1 MKRTFLALCLV
12 LALVLG
18 GVGAAAHT
26 LWDQAGAVAFSAQ
39 TRQGDPAAAQGL
51 AATQQAL
58 CRPGYHTLGRA
69 TANLQWDLTFDLG
82 DPAAS
87 RAAFST
93 PGEAAPEANLDAGVR
108 VSFPHQGEMLFA
120 GYGISAEALAQGAGD
135 ESIDPRLVPLCLDV
149 ASRTPAG
156 GSHTETVDPSQYLDA
171 YPLLVDLDLADVTPL
186 PQSSAD
192 IEAIAQAAQAQNPAA
207 REAFQ
212 AFFSFPFASDTRWEV
227 TVTKAD
233 SDAPHPD
240 WISQITI
247 HPVGADPVMTVLSA
261 PGKDAVYFAFTPA
274 LRTGGQLADFSQVP
288 GGYGIYR
295 MALSQNQAGDCQA
308 QLDSLALVYPLDPQE
323 GSITG
328 LTLSPDGSTL
338 FLVTCQ
344 GGESTCAVLDTAAMT
359 CRQTFPLPEGAC
371 YLLDRASGTPW
382 HPGDGPLPLER
393 QQAVTYLLPGEGC
406 LLALGAENFAC
417 YLPDAAGH
425 YQLLWQASAGQGFTG
440 PNGAALRAAWSG
452 EKLALAHFDLDYPTT
467 GLVLRVYGRAG
478 DLLYEG
484 VYDTSLNHAQSWY
497 DASGALQNASA
508 VSRYAGGGQAL
519 TLAWTE

>member
-156 GSHTETVDPSQYLDA
+156 GSHTETVDPSQYLEA
-171 YPLLVDLDLADVTPL
+171 YPLQVDLDLADVTPL
-186 PQSSAD
+186 PQSYAD
-192 IEAIAQAAQAQNPAA
+192 LGAADPAAQARNQAAQT
-207 REAFQ
+207 AFQ
-212 AFFSFPFASDTRWEV
+212 AFFSFPFAPDTRWEV
-227 TVTKAD
+227 TVTKGD
-233 SDAPHPD
+233 SGWPNPD

-247 HPVGADPVMTVLSA
+247 RPTGPDPVMEVLSA
-261 PGKDAVYFAFTPA
+261 PGKDAVYFAFTPT
-274 LRTGGQLADFSQVP
+274 LREGGRLADFSQVP

-295 MALSQNQAGDCQA
+295 LALSGNQGGDFQA
-308 QLDSLALVYPLDPQE
+308 QLDSLELVYPLDPQ
-323 GSITG
+323 GGGVTG

-344 GGESTCAVLDTAAMT
+344 GGESTCAVLDTAEGT
-359 CRQTFPLPEGAC
+359 CRQTFPLPAAAC
-371 YLLDRASGTPW
+371 YPLDRASGLE
-382 HPGDGPLPLER
+382 DGALPPDR
-393 QQAVTYLLPGEGC
+393 QQTTSYLLPGEGC
-406 LLALGAENFAC
+406 LLALGAEGLAC
-417 YLPDAAGH
+417 YLPDEAGR
-425 YQLLWQASAGQGFTG
+425 YQLRWQAPTDQGFTG
-440 PNGAALRAAWSG
+440 PNGAALRAAWNG
-452 EKLALAHFDLDYPTT
+452 EKLALARYDPDAPTT
-467 GLVLRVYGRAG
+467 GLVLRVYDGAG
-478 DLLYEG
+478 ALLYEG

-497 DASGALQNASA
+497 DASGAFQNVAA
-508 VSRYAGGGQAL
+508 AARYPGGAQAL
-519 TLAWTE
+519 ALSWAA

>member
-12 LALVLG
+12 LALVVG

-171 YPLLVDLDLADVTPL
+171 YPLQVDLDLADVTPL

-192 IEAIAQAAQAQNPAA
+192 LGAVEQAAQAQNPAA
-207 REAFQ
+207 QEAFQ
-212 AFFSFPFASDTRWEV
+212 AFFSFPFAPDTRWEV
-227 TVTKAD
+227 TVTKGD
-233 SDAPHPD
+233 SGWPNPD

-247 HPVGADPVMTVLSA
+247 RPTGPDPVMEVLSA

-274 LRTGGQLADFSQVP
+274 LGSGGQLADFSQVP

-295 MALSQNQAGDCQA
+295 LALSGNQGGDFQA
-308 QLDSLALVYPLDPQE
+308 QLDSLELVYPLDPQ
-323 GSITG
+323 GGGVTG

-344 GGESTCAVLDTAAMT
+344 GGGEHLRRPGHRRGDLPPDLPPAGGGLLSPGPGLRGGRRPAPGTAADDILSAP
-359 CRQTFPLPEGAC
+359 RGGLP
-371 YLLDRASGTPW
+371 
-382 HPGDGPLPLER
+382 PGPGGGGFG
-393 QQAVTYLLPGEGC
+393 LLPPGRGGA
-406 LLALGAENFAC
+406 LPAPLA
-417 YLPDAAGH
+417 
-425 YQLLWQASAGQGFTG
+425 G
-440 PNGAALRAAWSG
+440 PNGPGLHRPQRRRPPGRLERG
-452 EKLALAHFDLDYPTT
+452 E
-467 GLVLRVYGRAG
+467 AG
-478 DLLYEG
+478 PGPL
-484 VYDTSLNHAQSWY
+484 
-497 DASGALQNASA
+497 
-508 VSRYAGGGQAL
+508 
-519 TLAWTE
+519 